1 MFKNIK
7 KFFDQTKTIKSE
19 KTEYLDEDIFA
30 VLSLLIEACKID
42 GKIDKNEIKLIK
54 KLLVNKFH
62 LETSKAEMATEFVL
76 NKSDNKVEIY
86 SDIKVIMDNMDHE
99 ERILVVEMLW
109 GVILA
114 DGIIDDFE
122 SNLIRRVCGLLHV
135 SGAESSEA
143 KKRASIKN

>member
-7 KFFDQTKTIKSE
+7 KFFDQTKTIKSD

-42 GKIDKNEIKLIK
+42 NNIDKNEIELIK
-54 KLLVNKFH
+54 NILVNKFH
-62 LETSKAEMATEFVL
+62 LEISKAEMATEFVL
-76 NKSDNKVEIY
+76 NKSDDKVEIY
-86 SDIKVIMDNMDHE
+86 SDIRVIMDNMDHE
-99 ERILVVEMLW
+99 ERILVIEMLW

-135 SGAESSEA
+135 SGLESSEA

>member
-1 MFKNIK
+1 MRIDFGYFNNDNSPKI
-7 KFFDQTKTIKSE
+7 FATATSKSE
-19 KTEYLDEDIFA
+19 TETLFIQT
-30 VLSLLIEACKID
+30 LC
-42 GKIDKNEIKLIK
+42 
-54 KLLVNKFH
+54 
-62 LETSKAEMATEFVL
+62 KAEMATEYVL
-76 NKSDNKVEIY
+76 NESDEKVEIY

-122 SNLIRRVCGLLHV
+122 SNLIRRVCGLLHI

-143 KKRASIKN
+143 KQRASIKN

>member
-42 GKIDKNEIKLIK
+42 NNIDKNEIELIK
-54 KLLVNKFH
+54 NILVNKFH
-62 LETSKAEMATEFVL
+62 LEISKAEMATEFVL
-76 NKSDNKVEIY
+76 NKSDDKVEIY
-86 SDIKVIMDNMDHE
+86 SDIRVIMDNMDHE
-99 ERILVVEMLW
+99 ERILVIEMLW

-135 SGAESSEA
+135 SGLESSEA